1 MFIEFSPGAIV
12 TRAESIDTSQH
23 VCSVCD
29 SAPAV
34 FLTVREVAKL
44 LRKTSK
50 AIYVMIDRAQLPGVT
65 RLGKRILIRR
75 EDLIAWLDES
85 RAPSLKE

>member
-1 MFIEFSPGAIV
+1 M
-12 TRAESIDTSQH
+12 RAESVDTSQH

-34 FLTVREVAKL
+34 FLTVKEVAKL

-50 AIYVMIDRAQLPGVT
+50 AVYVMIDRAQLRGVT
-65 RLGKRILIRR
+65 RIGRRILIRKD
-75 EDLIAWLDES
+75 DLLAWLDES
-85 RAPSLKE
+85 LASSLKE